1 MGGSV
6 KKTKNNNQ
14 PTIKTID
21 PDLHFRTLMVLEENP
36 ELSQRQL
43 AKKIGV
49 SLGGINYCLKA
60 LVVKGQIKMNNFTNN
75 NNKAV
80 YLYLLTP
87 QGISEKAKLTSGFLK
102 RKLNQYELLK
112 REINAL
118 QTNNDK
124 TLIK

>member
-1 MGGSV
+1 V

>member
-1 MGGSV
+1 LGGSV

>member
-1 MGGSV
+1 LGGSV
-6 KKTKNNNQ
+6 AKTKNNNQ
-14 PTIKTID
+14 TTIKTID
-21 PDLHFRTLMVLEENP
+21 PDLHFRTLMILEENP

-60 LVVKGQIKMNNFTNN
+60 LVVRGHIKMNNFTNN
-75 NNKAV
+75 NNKSV

>member
-1 MGGSV
+1 M